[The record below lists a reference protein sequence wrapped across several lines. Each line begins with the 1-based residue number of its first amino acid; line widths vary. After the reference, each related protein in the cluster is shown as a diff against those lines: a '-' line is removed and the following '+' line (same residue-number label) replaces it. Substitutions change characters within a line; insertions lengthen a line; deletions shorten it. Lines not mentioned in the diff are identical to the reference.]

1 LLFVICNFR
10 IKLVKRTLKNKYHNY
25 YRDLNLDKQLTWA
38 EINLSAYAHNIR
50 ELRRATQ
57 PQARLMAVVKA
68 NGYGHGAKEVARTAL
83 LNGAEFLG
91 VARLQEAVEL
101 RKAGLE
107 APILIFGYGSPDS
120 APTLID
126 YDLTQTV
133 YSATTARALSE
144 QAARRGKKIKVH
156 IKVDSGMGRLGL
168 LLEEPAAG
176 ASRNCLSAGTVSDV
190 EAISRLDNL
199 EVDGIFTHFA
209 TADSAD
215 KSYANRQLKRFTEFL
230 KRLDRDGLTPPMKH
244 AANSAALID
253 LPDSHL
259 DMVRPGIATYG
270 LHPSDEVNQRGV
282 DLKPVMT
289 LKSRII
295 HLKKV
300 PAGFHIS
307 YGITYRT
314 QKSTTIATV
323 PIGYADGYNRLLS
336 SLGYM
341 VVHGKRVPVVGRVCM
356 DLTMLD
362 VGALKDVQIE
372 DEVVAFGPRGNQAV
386 TADELASTLNT
397 INYEIVTSVTSRVPR
412 VYLE

>member
-1 LLFVICNFR
+1 
-10 IKLVKRTLKNKYHNY
+10 
-25 YRDLNLDKQLTWA
+25 LDEPLTWA
-38 EINLSAYAHNIR
+38 EIDLNAYAHNIR
-50 ELRRATQ
+50 ELRHATQ

-68 NGYGHGAKEVARTAL
+68 NGYGHGAQEVARIAL
-83 LNGAEFLG
+83 QHGADFLG

-101 RKAGLE
+101 RKAGLA
-107 APILIFGYGSPDS
+107 APILIFGYSSPDS

-126 YDLTQTV
+126 YELTQTV
-133 YSATTARALSE
+133 YSATSARALSE
-144 QAARRGKKIKVH
+144 QAARQGKKVNVH

-168 LLEEPAAG
+168 LLEKPAAG
-176 ASRNCLSAGTVSDV
+176 ASANSRSAGAVGDIA
-190 EAISRLDNL
+190 AISRLGNL
-199 EVDGIFTHFA
+199 AVDGIFTHFA
-209 TADSAD
+209 TSDSAD

-230 KRLDRDGLTPPMKH
+230 DRLDRAGLTPPLKH

-270 LHPSDEVNQRGV
+270 LYPSEEVNQGRV

-300 PAGFHIS
+300 PAGFYIS

-314 QKSTTIATV
+314 EKPTTIATV
-323 PIGYADGYNRLLS
+323 PVGYADGYNRLLS
-336 SLGYM
+336 SCGYM
-341 VVHGKRVPVVGRVCM
+341 TVHGRRVPVVGRVCM

-362 VGALKDVQIE
+362 VGALQDVKIE
-372 DEVVAFGPRGNQAV
+372 DEVVVFGAPGNQAV
-386 TADELASTLNT
+386 TADELASKVNT
-397 INYEIVTSVTSRVPR
+397 INYEIVTSIAGRVPR